1 LFKAF
6 LPNLWKNGLM
16 GYASNIKLENRPKR
30 SAFPLEVIFYSK
42 IWNKNNKFQ
51 FIDKFKREL
60 YKTISY
66 QDKIFL

>member
-1 LFKAF
+1 LFKASI
-6 LPNLWKNGLM
+6 PNLWKNWLM

-30 SAFPLEVIFYSK
+30 SAFPREVIFYSK

-60 YKTISY
+60 YKTISC
-66 QDKIFL
+66 QDKRFL